1 MPAKGAP
8 ASAGMANAAPARAVA
23 VRNERRE
30 IWCMISRL
38 SNGQGV
44 FSELISVRNTARQH
58 LFAKLVLV
66 GLDVVVLH
74 HFAPSLHLVANEG
87 TLDVRAAEG
96 QRDLLGFDQ
105 LLADA
110 FLAQRCGH
118 LTAETLDDRLRRTG

>member
-1 MPAKGAP
+1 
-8 ASAGMANAAPARAVA
+8 ASAGMANAAPVRAVA
-23 VRNERRE
+23 VSKERRE

-38 SNGQGV
+38 SNGQGR
-44 FSELISVRNTARQH
+44 FSGLISVRNTARQH

-74 HFAPSLHLVANEG
+74 HFAPGLHLIADEG

-110 FLAQRCGH
+110 FLAQRRGH
-118 LTAETLDDRLRRTG
+118 